1 MSHAYIVQHKWYFID
16 MVKSLRKN
24 EYKVAE
30 KYKQAIFQVT
40 FIEEPQSKYY
50 FFWYKLISI
59 LLYKIH
65 VWDSDLVFS
74 VIKSPEFNVCVNNNS
89 SLFDLMFP
97 ESKQEIYV

>member
-1 MSHAYIVQHKWYFID
+1 ML
-16 MVKSLRKN
+16 KSLRKN

-30 KYKQAIFQVT
+30 KYKQAIYQVT

-74 VIKSPEFNVCVNNNS
+74 VIKSPEFNVCVNNSS

-97 ESKQEIYV
+97 GSKQEIYV

>member
-1 MSHAYIVQHKWYFID
+1 ML
-16 MVKSLRKN
+16 KSLRKN

-30 KYKQAIFQVT
+30 KYKQAIYQVT

-74 VIKSPEFNVCVNNNS
+74 VIKSPEFNVCINNNS

-97 ESKQEIYV
+97 DSKQEIYV

>member
-1 MSHAYIVQHKWYFID
+1 ML
-16 MVKSLRKN
+16 KSLRKN

-30 KYKQAIFQVT
+30 KYKQAIYQVT

-89 SLFDLMFP
+89 CLFDLMFP
-97 ESKQEIYV
+97 GSKQEIYV